1 MKRRATEITEKY
13 QAMINSF
20 KEGKKDL
27 SDMDK
32 MMLGA
37 FESDRD
43 AKLAI
48 LKSNPVMPKKSLEGL
63 QEEAR
68 DMLSEQSKQLQGV
81 TKHIKILCDLN
92 GADSAFASQ
101 TEKDTLPE
109 FNAGDYKEQHVFGSA
124 VPNVLANKITFA
136 HQYSK
141 LLSIRGP

>member
-43 AKLAI
+43 AKLAT

-81 TKHIKILCDLN
+81 TKHIKILCALN

-101 TEKDTLPE
+101 TEKDTLAE
-109 FNAGDYKEQHVFGSA
+109 FNADYYKEQLVFGSA
-124 VPNVLANKITFA
+124 VPNVLANKMAFA